1 MKIQT
6 EETIKRLE
14 KLGYLFSRDLSI
26 FLNRYL
32 RLQEPEKQH
41 LIQFFTIIISICLN
55 FIIITLQIIYI
66 INIIISHFYI
76 LAQVFVYNLNYNKLH
91 MINK

>member
-66 INIIISHFYI
+66 NIIISHFYI

-91 MINK
+91 MIKK